1 MGITKRL
8 LVVNNLSKD
17 FDGLIAVDDFS
28 FSIARGSINALIG
41 PNGSGKTTVFNLIT
55 GFLRAQKGEVYY
67 KAKMISNLHPYR
79 IAQLGIS
86 RTFQNIRLFPQ
97 LTVLENMMLA
107 TKYEKG
113 ESLSAALFQT
123 KTMKKE
129 DKENRNKALELLVL
143 VGLRDKKDALA
154 ETLSHGQRKLLEL
167 ARALATDADLI
178 LLDEPNA
185 GVFPD
190 MRLKIVEI
198 IENLRDKGK
207 TIFFIEHDMKFVM
220 SIAENIIVMNY
231 GKKIAEGAPAEIVND
246 EHVIEAYLGRR
257 VIKGA
262 P

>member
-1 MGITKRL
+1 MSLLEVKNLTKE
-8 LVVNNLSKD
+8 
-17 FDGLIAVDDFS
+17 FDGLVAVDNFS
-28 FSIARGSINALIG
+28 FSIDRGSINALIG

-55 GFLRAQKGEVYY
+55 GFLRAQKGEVYF
-67 KAKMISNLHPYR
+67 KDKMIANLHPYR

-129 DKENRNKALELLVL
+129 DKENRNKALELLTL
-143 VGLRDKKDALA
+143 VGLRDKKDELA

-167 ARALATDADLI
+167 ARALATDSDLI

-190 MRLKIVEI
+190 MRLKIVEMI
-198 IENLRDKGK
+198 KNLRDEGK

-231 GKKIAEGAPAEIVND
+231 GEKIAEGTPEEIVND
-246 EHVIEAYLGRR
+246 EQVIEAYLGRR
-257 VIKGA
+257 ERKGA